1 MVIGKAG
8 YSIEDCA
15 VMSNEELF
23 NSRNGIRAYELVQF
37 FRERFGD
44 RADVPSEECLIALRT
59 ILYRK
64 VRQTIVDI
72 AGEVDPIYR
81 KVLRNITD
89 ILKRKPDVFQS
100 RSFFNDSLI
109 YHKAWSTRLDLHK
122 PEMPGDE
129 LLTVLSSHETSDKDT
144 SGLIDLLLR
153 VVQED
158 ESSRNAI
165 SKSTIAAVLRE
176 FYLIYSDENDRAEP
190 STLMN
195 SLEFELPDAIDRTI
209 DYLRSDILK
218 KSGPDYEEEVAYYS
232 RSVRSMLEDICQQ
245 NARRLFD
252 YFHEQF
258 PSCSY
263 KEYRKNGRNRFEYV
277 MHQAK
282 EYFFGECKKLLN
294 VRE

>member
-23 NSRNGIRAYELVQF
+23 LSRNGIRAYELVQF

-44 RADVPSEECLIALRT
+44 KEDAPSEECLIALRT

-64 VRQTIVDI
+64 VRQTIVEI
-72 AGEVDPIYR
+72 AGEVDPVYR
-81 KVLRNITD
+81 KVLRNISD
-89 ILKRKPDVFQS
+89 LLKRKPDVFQS

-109 YHKAWSTRLDLHK
+109 YHEAWSTRLDLHK

-129 LLTVLSSHETSDKDT
+129 LLTALSSQATSDKDT
-144 SGLIDLLLR
+144 SALIDLLLR
-153 VVQED
+153 FVQED
-158 ESSRNAI
+158 ESYRNAI
-165 SKSTIAAVLRE
+165 SKSTIAAALRE

-195 SLEFELPDAIDRTI
+195 SLEFELPDAIERTI
-209 DYLRSDILK
+209 AYLRNEILK
-218 KSGPDYEEEVAYYS
+218 KSGTDYERESALYS
-232 RSVRSMLEDICQQ
+232 RTVRSMLEDICQQ
-245 NARRLFD
+245 NVRRLFD
-252 YFHEQF
+252 YFSEQF
-258 PSCSY
+258 PNCSY
-263 KEYRKNGRNRFEYV
+263 EEYRKNGRNRFEYV

-282 EYFFGECKKLLN
+282 EFFFDECKKLL
-294 VRE
+294 RDGE